1 MWTVNGMSID
11 EMQMDKDRA
20 SRSEVDVGI
29 VGSYVIILWSHQAKT
44 FS

>member
-1 MWTVNGMSID
+1 MSTG
-11 EMQMDKDRA
+11 EMQMVKDRA
-20 SRSEVDVGI
+20 SRIEVDVGI